1 MTKSD
6 TVHALIVLF
15 PHGKPDLLSLNGEVL
30 VDKNTGRFIAVNL
43 TDAEWQA
50 LRTVAP
56 DPVAWVKQQIHR
68 LLDESGVTPLEH
80 DLGHDTTSLL
90 ELAD

>member
-1 MTKSD
+1 M
-6 TVHALIVLF
+6 
-15 PHGKPDLLSLNGEVL
+15 
-30 VDKNTGRFIAVNL
+30 DKNTGRFIAVNL

-50 LRTVAP
+50 LKSVTP

-68 LLDESGVTPLEH
+68 LLDESGVAPALESVE
-80 DLGHDTTSLL
+80 LGHDAFPAL

>member
-1 MTKSD
+1 VKR
-6 TVHALIVLF
+6 
-15 PHGKPDLLSLNGEVL
+15 EVY

-43 TDAEWQA
+43 TDAEWYA
-50 LRTVAP
+50 LKSVTP

-80 DLGHDTTSLL
+80 DLGHEATPLL

>member
-6 TVHALIVLF
+6 GDHSVIVLSEIATRIYA
-15 PHGKPDLLSLNGEVL
+15 HTMDRDS
-30 VDKNTGRFIAVNL
+30 GRFIAVNL

-50 LRTVAP
+50 LRSVTP
-56 DPVAWVKQQIHR
+56 DPVAWVKGQIHR
-68 LLDESGVTPLEH
+68 LLDESGVTPIE
-80 DLGHDTTSLL
+80 DLGHDPTPLL